1 MQADI
6 DLNRDLI
13 LAHERQFAGHV
24 AGEVVDKP
32 VLALWMILI
41 PVFFVFYFFQ
51 LKRYKN
57 GLKEF
62 SRNFMISRERA
73 LDRVHEAACRH
84 AKIDID
90 ELVAQSDSP
99 AEVRD
104 EYRLW
109 IEALVDHYRTLI
121 QAPGSRFEELV
132 RNAYPK
138 KAGYQ
143 RALERLN
150 RTEREFNRALA
161 AHVDGDQESISQV
174 VEAMTRSIKKL
185 RRSSVDEVFP

>member
-1 MQADI
+1 MEANL

-13 LAHERQFAGHV
+13 LDQERQFAARV

-57 GLKEF
+57 GLKDF
-62 SRNFMISRERA
+62 SRHFLISRERA
-73 LDRVHEAACRH
+73 LDSVYEAARH
-84 AKIDID
+84 QSQVDFD
-90 ELVAQSDSP
+90 ELVALSDSP
-99 AEVRD
+99 AEVKN

-109 IEALVDHYRTLI
+109 IEELVDHYQTLI
-121 QAPGSRFEELV
+121 EAPGSSFADLA

-138 KAGYQ
+138 KTSYQ
-143 RALERLN
+143 RALDRLN
-150 RTEREFNRALA
+150 RSERELNRSLA
-161 AHVDGDQESISQV
+161 SHVEGDQESIALV
-174 VEAMTRSIKKL
+174 VEAMTKSIKKH
-185 RRSSVDEVFP
+185 RRASVDEIFP